1 MDLAVLILGCL
12 GCKNLSP
19 RLVLPER
26 AVFRVLYGGAHGD
39 PRALDDDLLRLR
51 EDQSFPR
58 LET

>member
-1 MDLAVLILGCL
+1 MLILGCL

-19 RLVLPER
+19 RPVRPER
-26 AVFRVLYGGAHGD
+26 TVFRVLYAGAHGD
-39 PRALDDDLLRLR
+39 PRALDNDLLRLR